1 MTHFAAFWITQML
14 ILVGMI
20 LGYQIYGHDT
30 LNIGMV
36 ALAVV
41 FAVYSIGEAV
51 CVMYP
56 YLDDPTTEE
65 QEDGS
70 NDRPRIGD

>member
-41 FAVYSIGEAV
+41 FAVYSTGEAV

-56 YLDDPTTEE
+56 YLDDEP
-65 QEDGS
+65 QEDSDNGS
-70 NDRPRIGD
+70 ESRVS